1 MSLNINVEDFT
12 VVWTENQTNG
22 RGQMGSVWSSEKNK
36 NLTFSVFLD
45 TSWLPLEKQ
54 FYLNC
59 AVAFSVLRALK
70 RLSVPKLNIKWPN
83 DILSDNKK
91 VSGVL
96 IENLVK
102 NATRS
107 HSVIG
112 IGLNVNQIE
121 FEYKNASSLKCI
133 TGIHYSLEELLNLI
147 VELLK
152 EEVERLRKG
161 LFKEVYKEYEA
172 YLFRLNKPST
182 FELSTGERFVGIII
196 KVTKDGKLQLLL
208 EDEIVS
214 EYGLKEIKLLY

>member
-1 MSLNINVEDFT
+1 MSLNVNVEDFT

-59 AVAFSVLRALK
+59 AVALSVLRALK

-102 NATRS
+102 NATKS

-152 EEVERLRKG
+152 EEVKRLRKG

-172 YLFRLNKPST
+172 YLFRLKKPST